1 MRIELILLGVIL
13 LVVAIDFL
21 VKKRKKNS
29 SSEIEEFEEGDKKVI
44 TRPLIFKKLLI
55 SSVVVAIGIFFT
67 YLIVFTPK
75 GYKSDE
81 VVLSNNLA
89 YLKKDMSLLNG
100 KINYSFYSG
109 LFIKEGLFVNGK
121 REGFHR
127 IKYNYSSK
135 KGYYSEYKWDR
146 TKRVYT
152 VRNRAEGEFI
162 DNKYNGEWTFYHYYG
177 KVHAK
182 GTFKNQDSIV
192 LGSSGVPITGREG
205 LWRHWYENGQ
215 LEQEGN
221 YVNGKEEGLLRGWH
235 ENGQLEVEKNYINGK
250 LEGLLR
256 GWHENGQLE
265 AEVNYINNKR
275 EGLLR
280 RWHENGQ
287 LRKEGNYIN
296 GKLEGLLRY
305 WRENGWSYKG
315 LSSPKNFN
323 QFIK

>member
-29 SSEIEEFEEGDKKVI
+29 SSEIEEFEKGDKKVI

-55 SSVVVAIGIFFT
+55 SLVVVAIGISFT

-75 GYKSDE
+75 GYKLDE
-81 VVLSNNLA
+81 VVISNNLA

-182 GTFKNQDSIV
+182 LK
-192 LGSSGVPITGREG
+192 
-205 LWRHWYENGQ
+205 
-215 LEQEGN
+215 QEGN
-221 YVNGKEEGLLRGWH
+221 YVNGKEEGLLRRWQENGQLESEVNFINNKIDGILRLWH
-235 ENGQLEVEKNYINGK
+235 ENGQLEEEGNYVNDK
-250 LEGLLR
+250 LEGLR
-256 GWHENGQLE
+256 RIWHENGQLAQE
-265 AEVNYINNKR
+265 GNYINDEA
-275 EGLLR
+275 EGLFRL
-280 RWHENGQ
+280 WHENGQ
-287 LRKEGNYIN
+287 LKQEGNYVN
-296 GKLEGLLRY
+296 GNNMCNIIKLY
-305 WRENGWSYKG
+305 S
-315 LSSPKNFN
+315 KNFN

>member
-44 TRPLIFKKLLI
+44 TKPLIFKKLLI

-81 VVLSNNLA
+81 VVLTNNLA

-192 LGSSGVPITGREG
+192 IGSSGVPTKGREG
-205 LWRHWYENGQ
+205 LWRF
-215 LEQEGN
+215 
-221 YVNGKEEGLLRGWH
+221 WH
-235 ENGQLEVEKNYINGK
+235 ENGQLKQ
-250 LEGLLR
+250 EG
-256 GWHENGQLE
+256 
-265 AEVNYINNKR
+265 NYINNKL
-275 EGLLR
+275 EGLFR

-287 LRKEGNYIN
+287 LQQEVNHINDKIEGMGRAWYKNGQLENEGNFVNGNPKGLFTFWYPN
-296 GKLEGLLRY
+296 GKIE
-305 WRENGWSYKG
+305 SQQK
-315 LSSPKNFN
+315 F
-323 QFIK
+323 